1 VTAVAPETT
10 LSPRRTSRQ
19 SRPVPVRSLPAEL
32 LDVDLDVVYPE
43 DEPETGPSADFLLR
57 CSWIFGGIVAAA
69 LLAGEIMVHLV

>member
-1 VTAVAPETT
+1 
-10 LSPRRTSRQ
+10 
-19 SRPVPVRSLPAEL
+19 
-32 LDVDLDVVYPE
+32 VVYPE